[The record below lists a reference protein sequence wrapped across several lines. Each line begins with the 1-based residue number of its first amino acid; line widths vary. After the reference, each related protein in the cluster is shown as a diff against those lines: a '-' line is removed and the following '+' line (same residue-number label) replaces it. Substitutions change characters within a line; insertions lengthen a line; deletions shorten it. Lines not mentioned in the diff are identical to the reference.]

1 MHNKLEEME
10 PYLDRICNRLD
21 AIDQKLAALHTSRKK
36 TMEWIGQLSEHV
48 RSLDAFREEV
58 RQTLEPLFGKLE
70 SIDELMR
77 ILRHATNDVARR
89 VESLEGERRKIAG

>member
-1 MHNKLEEME
+1 MTHEQLE
-10 PYLDRICNRLD
+10 PILDRISNRLD
-21 AIDQKLAALHTSRKK
+21 AIDQKLQAMQASRKK
-36 TMEWIGQLSEHV
+36 SMEWIGQLSEHV

-70 SIDELMR
+70 TIDELMR

-89 VESLEGERRKIAG
+89 VESLEGTHRNKAAG